1 MSCISLLPH
10 LSVIMPPALQE
21 SCLPDLA
28 VIKAEADV
36 QSIRTAAAEAWKK
49 QMVGFFLLNPIPI
62 CMCES

>member
-49 QMVGFFLLNPIPI
+49 QMILLILRQRKYFI
-62 CMCES
+62 LFKV